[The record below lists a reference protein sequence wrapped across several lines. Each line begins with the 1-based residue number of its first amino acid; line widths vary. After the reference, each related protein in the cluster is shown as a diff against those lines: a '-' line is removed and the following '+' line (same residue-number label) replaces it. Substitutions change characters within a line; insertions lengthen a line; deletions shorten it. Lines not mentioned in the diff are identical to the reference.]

1 MNGLSL
7 FSRVFLMLSLLSLTA
22 CSSYQAYFAD
32 KPTVELSAPVS
43 PIAPPLSAQLPPEPM
58 PPPKSVED
66 NSKKYYTVM
75 AGDTLFSIGRKTG
88 IDYKLL
94 AKWNHIPR
102 SFSIWLGQPL
112 QLFETPPEPAKIT
125 GNAASLKPEKSIIS
139 IDKQNM
145 LKLNF
150 RYPLEGELIGTFS
163 PPENKGIDL
172 AGTTGQIVSAT
183 EAGVVVHS
191 GAGLVGFGQT
201 LIIQHDKTYLSAYTN
216 NARVLVS
223 EGQYVEQGQPIA
235 EIGVIGNKPPLLHF
249 EIRKNGKPVNPL
261 ELLPK
266 N

>member
-1 MNGLSL
+1 
-7 FSRVFLMLSLLSLTA
+7 V
-22 CSSYQAYFAD
+22 
-32 KPTVELSAPVS
+32 
-43 PIAPPLSAQLPPEPM
+43 SAQLPPEPV
-58 PPPKSVED
+58 PQPKPIED
-66 NSKKYYTVM
+66 TSKKYYTVM
-75 AGDTLFSIGRKTG
+75 VGDTLFSIGRKTG

-94 AKWNHIPR
+94 AKWNNIPR

-112 QLFETPPEPAKIT
+112 QLFETPPKLPESAK
-125 GNAASLKPEKSIIS
+125 NAASLKQEKSIIS

-150 RYPLEGELIGTFS
+150 RYPLEGELVAAFS

-191 GAGLVGFGQT
+191 GEGLVGFGQT
-201 LIIQHDKTYLSAYTN
+201 LIIQHNKTYLSAYTN
-216 NARVLVS
+216 NTRVLVS

-235 EIGVIGNKPPLLHF
+235 EIGVIGDKAPVLHF